1 MKHILIAKRLSE
13 IMRLRGLNATK
24 LSLSAHVSRAS
35 ISQYINGSHKPS
47 PESSQRLGAVLRVD
61 PLWLMG
67 FSVPMNPDEDILYI
81 PVYST
86 FPTEGAFPIDY
97 LLSSVSA
104 GHAPSCFGITAPD
117 DAMCPSIRAG
127 DLLIIQ
133 PNISLAGGDLAAIRI
148 NHSEELIRIWRKGK
162 RTTFLSAA
170 QPSIP
175 DLDLSDVESVEII
188 GKVVE
193 IRRRL

>member
-1 MKHILIAKRLSE
+1 MKHILIAKRLSK

-24 LSLSAHVSRAS
+24 LSLSAHVSRSS

-67 FSVPMNPDEDILYI
+67 FNVPMNPDEDILYI

-86 FPTEGAFPIDY
+86 FPTEGALPIDY
-97 LLSSVSA
+97 LLSSVST
-104 GHAPSCFGITAPD
+104 GHAPSYFGITAPD
-117 DAMCPSIRAG
+117 DAMCPGIRAG

-162 RTTFLSAA
+162 CTTFLSAA